1 MRQNKFS
8 EKELQV
14 REWVKRAEDD
24 ELSIKAILKEGG
36 AFSTACFL
44 SQQMAEKYLKAFLI
58 YYKEWYPKIH
68 PLDTLW
74 ELCRE
79 INKSFDEI
87 KEDSVFLTT
96 FYVATRYPGDYPE
109 FTSQEAQ
116 KSFKAAKRIKELV
129 LNKFKNKK

>member
-58 YYKEWYPKIH
+58 YHKEWYPKIH

-74 ELCRE
+74 ELCVE

-109 FTSQEAQ
+109 FTLQEAQ
-116 KSFKAAKRIKELV
+116 KSFKTAKKIKEFV
-129 LNKFKNKK
+129 LNKFKK